1 MLVRA
6 EVAEELVPIRL
17 SIAERLE
24 DAIADVNE
32 AGKRQRG
39 MCEAAVKAA
48 ERRLEASTENGRKL
62 DLKLLETCAAME
74 KMSTEVQTGSQ
85 IPRKDQEEARKLMN
99 RAQAEAAAM
108 QTRLEATIDLAKA
121 SAADSSQLMLA
132 TANSIAQQV
141 NELLQQSKRYAQQAS
156 LDILQQRAAAVD
168 AIAFHVR
175 SHTGFTAPFRP
186 GPPSGV
192 SPFSSPSSSF
202 GTPSFCWT
210 SDDTTPLKARDDA
223 RMQPDHTEGQE
234 PRDIPAAAAAPAT
247 LSPWPHNYSRP
258 DRDEGLL

>member
-1 MLVRA
+1 MGTCASDAALPRLAVHRCSIERHESSTRKQLEAFGRRVDKVDMLVRA

-85 IPRKDQEEARKLMN
+85 ILRKDQEEARELMN

-141 NELLQQSKRYAQQAS
+141 NALLQQSKQYEQQAL
-156 LDILQQRAAAVD
+156 LDIL
-168 AIAFHVR
+168 
-175 SHTGFTAPFRP
+175 
-186 GPPSGV
+186 
-192 SPFSSPSSSF
+192 
-202 GTPSFCWT
+202 
-210 SDDTTPLKARDDA
+210 
-223 RMQPDHTEGQE
+223 
-234 PRDIPAAAAAPAT
+234 
-247 LSPWPHNYSRP
+247 
-258 DRDEGLL
+258 